1 MNSYSRSDNVR
12 IEINFNE
19 TYEAPIGSPR
29 PRFRNTGR
37 YVQTYMPTSY
47 TKHKDFIREQ
57 MPKALLD
64 GKLKVTLSFYFKAP
78 KSWSNRKKLL
88 AIGQYKH
95 TKPDIDNLIKTV
107 LDAANNHLWKDDNQI
122 VEIHSF
128 KQYAEEPKIILEVE
142 EV

>member
-1 MNSYSRSDNVR
+1 MQ

-37 YVQTYMPTSY
+37 YVQTYMPASY

-78 KSWSNRKKLL
+78 KSGVIVKVISNW
-88 AIGQYKH
+88 
-95 TKPDIDNLIKTV
+95 TV
-107 LDAANNHLWKDDNQI
+107 QT
-122 VEIHSF
+122 
-128 KQYAEEPKIILEVE
+128 Y
-142 EV
+142 